1 MDSSHCKNFVD
12 NIQTAFGTKM
22 PPKSMLLQADTGR
35 SGGDL
40 SAGKAALGYPQARWV
55 LKTDPGWSMQCWC
68 VCVFRQQSS
77 SFNTR

>member
-40 SAGKAALGYPQARWV
+40 SAGADTQVIGASAVV
-55 LKTDPGWSMQCWC
+55 L
-68 VCVFRQQSS
+68 VL
-77 SFNTR
+77 

>member
-1 MDSSHCKNFVD
+1 
-12 NIQTAFGTKM
+12 M

-40 SAGKAALGYPQARWV
+40 SAGGDEFRMPAGLMHVENKSRLVSV
-55 LKTDPGWSMQCWC
+55 LS

-77 SFNTR
+77 SFDTR

>member
-40 SAGKAALGYPQARWV
+40 SAGGAESRMPAGLTHVKNKSRLVKV
-55 LKTDPGWSMQCWC
+55 LSVC
-68 VCVFRQQSS
+68 VCVCV
-77 SFNTR
+77 

>member
-1 MDSSHCKNFVD
+1 
-12 NIQTAFGTKM
+12 M

-40 SAGKAALGYPQARWV
+40 SAGGAESRMPAGLMHIENKSRLVNV
-55 LKTDPGWSMQCWC
+55 LSVCVC